1 MISGGRE
8 GTIKIWK
15 YDHKWMIHDILI
27 GHDDWI
33 TALAIGHMDKLLAS
47 ASHEE
52 ILIWRY

>member
-33 TALAIGHMDKLLAS
+33 TALAIGKMD
-47 ASHEE
+47 
-52 ILIWRY
+52 